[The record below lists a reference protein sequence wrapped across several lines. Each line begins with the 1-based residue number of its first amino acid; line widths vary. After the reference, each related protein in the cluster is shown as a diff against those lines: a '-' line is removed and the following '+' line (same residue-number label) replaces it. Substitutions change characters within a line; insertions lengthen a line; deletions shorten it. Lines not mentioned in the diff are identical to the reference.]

1 MNELGIL
8 RLIYTTYTRR
18 NVCRVL
24 LVSLLFS
31 TQLIY
36 SQEIQVS
43 VDTNRALIGE
53 QIRMSLMIKADKE
66 TQIKWPLIGDTLNGL
81 EVLKRSHRDTF
92 TDPFGFVYRQDF
104 LVTAFDSGVY
114 KIDSVELLF
123 QRGSLVDSIF
133 AYPVFLGYGTIQLDS
148 TNRIYDIKKP
158 LNIEY
163 SYWFEILMGVLGALL
178 LIALIWY
185 LYKRR
190 KPVEKKTIKIK
201 IPGHKTAL
209 KKLHEMQDQKAW
221 LSMTIKNYYVELTDV
236 LRVYLHEQFDINAL
250 ESTSD
255 EIMED
260 ISVINLDDKIKNEL
274 RHLLQMSDLVKFAKA
289 HPLPEEGESFLTIA
303 LNFVN
308 ETKPNKKEKEKEKE
322 LDKEINNDKEDA

>member
-1 MNELGIL
+1 MIVMNWKK
-8 RLIYTTYTRR
+8 
-18 NVCRVL
+18 VVL
-24 LVSLLFS
+24 LVALFFS
-31 TQLIY
+31 VQLIF
-36 SQEIQVS
+36 SQEIEVS
-43 VDTNRALIGE
+43 VDTNQALIGE

-66 TQIKWPLIGDTLNGL
+66 TRIKWPLIGDTLNGL
-81 EVLKRSHRDTF
+81 EVLKRSRIDTF
-92 TDPFGFVYRQDF
+92 TDQFGFIYRQDF

-133 AYPVFLGYGTIQLDS
+133 AYPVFLGYGTIKLDS

-158 LNIEY
+158 MNIEY
-163 SYWFEILMGVLGALL
+163 NYWFEILMGILGSILVIGL
-178 LIALIWY
+178 VWY
-185 LYKRR
+185 LLKRR
-190 KPVEKKTIKIK
+190 KPKEKKKPIKIK

-209 KKLHEMQDQKAW
+209 KKLQTMQDQKAW
-221 LSMTIKNYYVELTDV
+221 LSMEIKSYYVELTDV
-236 LRVYLHEQFDINAL
+236 LRIYLYEQFDINAL

-260 ISVINLDDKIKNEL
+260 IKVIRMDDKIKIEFKE
-274 RHLLQMSDLVKFAKA
+274 LLQMSDLVKFAKA

-308 ETKPNKKEKEKEKE
+308 QTKPSEKEKSKEGEKE
-322 LDKEINNDKEDA
+322 QEKDINNNKEDA